1 MSKISKAMAQAAAG
15 AGGALPAEF
24 SSEYSS
30 TQGLQMHYAYCV
42 EIPNSNLIAVLAV
55 HQSTDLYLHIVEV
68 NGSSLTATLRDTQHL
83 GTKYTDDYGAGIM
96 WNPYNS
102 KLVCMKLDTS
112 GNYIGYQID
121 INTSN
126 GAITTPQTASL
137 GNWSSGFRKPFL
149 YNNTI
154 RHIHNEYS
162 MQQAISSS
170 GERLV
175 RFFQNYGNNNWN
187 TFGWAGVGVAGDDNT
202 QHNIVKN
209 ETASGLGT
217 PIYDMGVYN
226 NDTYILGRYASGTGA
241 TSFDN
246 SDMANQQPLLT
257 GSDMGVASGWDSIRD
272 KLHIYTTNGTGNSYV
287 QYRTY
292 DYSSSNTSGIS
303 SNPSTSGT
311 DSTVQVS
318 GGMSLSNFV
327 DGASGNV
334 IAFND
339 RDWSS
344 SSMLMYQFVYNDT
357 GHSEVA
363 NILSLGSR
371 RHVRGNPGAYN
382 TAQDCNL
389 VVYKANTN
397 NHTWYFR
404 AMRGQI

>member
-1 MSKISKAMAQAAAG
+1 MIGSSKTLLQAAAG

-55 HQSTDLYLHIVEV
+55 HQSTDLLLHIVEV
-68 NGSSLTATLRDTQHL
+68 NGSSLTATLRDTNHL
-83 GTKYTDDYGAGIM
+83 GNQYTDDYGAGIM

-102 KLVCMKLDTS
+102 KLVCMKLDTG
-112 GNYIGYQID
+112 GNFIGYQIE

-149 YNNTI
+149 YNNLI
-154 RHIHNEYS
+154 RHVDNEYS
-162 MQQAISSS
+162 MQQAITSS
-170 GERLV
+170 GDRLV
-175 RFFQNYGNNNWN
+175 RFFQNYGNNSWN
-187 TFGWAGVGVAGDDNT
+187 TFGWVSVGTAGADNV

-209 ETASGLGT
+209 ESSSGLGT
-217 PIYDMGVYN
+217 PIYDLGVYN
-226 NDTYILGRYASGTGA
+226 NDTYILGRYASGTSA
-241 TSFDN
+241 TTFAN
-246 SDMANQQPLLT
+246 GDMANQQPLLT

-292 DYSSSNTSGIS
+292 DYNASNTSGIS

-311 DSTVQVS
+311 DNTVQVS

-357 GHSEVA
+357 GHSEVV
-363 NILSLGSR
+363 NILNLSSR

-397 NHTWYFR
+397 NNTWYFR
-404 AMRGQI
+404 AMRGQR